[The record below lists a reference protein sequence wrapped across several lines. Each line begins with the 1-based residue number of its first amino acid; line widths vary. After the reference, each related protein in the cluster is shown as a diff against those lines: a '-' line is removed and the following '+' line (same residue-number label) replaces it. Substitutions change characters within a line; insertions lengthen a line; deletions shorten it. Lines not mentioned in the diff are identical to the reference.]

1 MPPSIAAAASCSE
14 PMAVRALIVVLAA
27 LVALLQYR
35 AWFGDVGYFAAQE
48 LAGEVDDQRRRGEE
62 LARRNEMLTAEVVAL
77 KTGIEALEARARK
90 DLGMVK
96 QGETF
101 YLIPDDD

>member
-1 MPPSIAAAASCSE
+1 MAS
-14 PMAVRALIVVLAA
+14 RLLIVVLAV

-35 AWFGDVGYFAAQE
+35 AWFGDAGYFAAQD
-48 LAGEVDDQRRRGEE
+48 LADVVEEQRRRGEA
-62 LARRNEMLTAEVVAL
+62 LGRRNELLTAEVMAL
-77 KTGIEALEARARK
+77 KTGVEALEARARK

-101 YLIPDDD
+101 YLVPDDD

>member
-1 MPPSIAAAASCSE
+1 
-14 PMAVRALIVVLAA
+14 MAMRALIVVLAA

-48 LAGEVDDQRRRGEE
+48 LAGEVDEQRRRGEE

-77 KTGIEALEARARK
+77 KTGVEALEARARK

-96 QGETF
+96 RGETF